1 MNTELNLNTVIVE
14 YRNLKVNGIIITYED
29 LRKMKFEDIP
39 IIMSPAYFM
48 NEETFKMFQNFSD
61 YMIDR
66 TKDLNPVLYDQL
78 TFNWSTKIEDD
89 MKEFFNI
96 NMYDEMFDVLKRNVE
111 LSIKNRTD
119 EIEHQDELLDE

>member
-1 MNTELNLNTVIVE
+1 LNTVIVE

-48 NEETFKMFQNFSD
+48 NEETFKMFQKFSD

-78 TFNWSTKIEDD
+78 TLNWLTKIEDD
-89 MKEFFNI
+89 MYDD
-96 NMYDEMFDVLKRNVE
+96 MYDVLKRNVE